1 MTTRL
6 PILMSAPMISGL
18 QHRRKTQTRR
28 TSGLEE
34 VPPGMRFVGM
44 VIDGKNYMAKFQLGE
59 GGFPRVMCR
68 CPYGRPGFHL
78 YVRETIRRVELDEL
92 LESEFDPG
100 PVRVEPGTIAIYDA
114 DKAPAP
120 AIRQWIWKSKVL
132 PPIHMPRVASRFEL
146 DLRDVTVQRLGEITE
161 ADAQAE
167 GLERLP
173 GGWGWP
179 GVKVVHRTALAAY
192 QAGWEWLNG
201 VGSWARDPW
210 VWKLTFDQV
219 GR

>member
-1 MTTRL
+1 MTVQQL
-6 PILMSAPMISGL
+6 PIHMSSPMIWGL
-18 QHRRKTQTRR
+18 KLRRKTQTRR
-28 TSGLEE
+28 TSGLED

-59 GGFPRVMCR
+59 GGFPRVMVR

-78 YVRETIRRVELDEL
+78 WVRESLRRVELGDV
-92 LESEFDPG
+92 LESEFSPG
-100 PVRVEPGTIAIYDA
+100 PFRVEPGQVAAYVA
-114 DKAPAP
+114 DGAPAP
-120 AIRQWIWKSKVL
+120 LERWGWKNSGI
-132 PPIHMPRVASRFEL
+132 PPMFMPRHCSRFTL
-146 DLRDVTVQRLGEITE
+146 DLRSVTVQRLQECTE
-161 ADAQAE
+161 ADAQEE

-179 GVKVVHRTALAAY
+179 GTKVVHKTALAAY

-219 GR
+219 G